1 MGGADTEGRGTM
13 LDELKEILKATKK
26 CMRPDTLVGSY
37 MKQAIKLLNERE
49 IEQKKNIKAWQG
61 IIRHWQNKA
70 KESQAEVDRLGSVV
84 ASWQA
89 KYVEYVRCPKCSQL
103 VAMTGVD
110 CLTGN
115 CTGCGETVVESEM
128 GEPVDPTQLARTLP
142 SGYVTV
148 SGHLAVPWELV
159 KFWYTMC
166 KANENDLCSH
176 CVYLGSCWSVKKA
189 LAFKEAQDV
198 QG

>member
-142 SGYVTV
+142 EGHVAV
-148 SGHLAVPWELV
+148 SREIIGELLHMLYR
-159 KFWYTMC
+159 FEGDTPI
-166 KANENDLCSH
+166 ENT
-176 CVYLGSCWSVKKA
+176 SVFAMRDKLQA
-189 LAFKEAQDV
+189 ILKEAEDV